1 MKNKS
6 VVFISIFVIVAAF
19 IAMVFFYQQKTT
31 SSIEKLSHTDAPFIR
46 DHSTKF
52 GDNKKGV
59 YVVEFI
65 DPECESCALYHKV
78 VKELYR
84 NYYEDIQLVVRYL
97 DNHTNSKF
105 AIRVL
110 EASKN
115 QNMYQAVLDK
125 IYESQAIWAQH
136 NNEKPEL
143 LWRELKKVPS
153 LDVEKLKADFEN
165 TNVDKIVKIDRE
177 DATKLGVRGTPT
189 LFVNGEKLQR
199 LSYQDLFDL
208 VESKLFK

>member
-19 IAMVFFYQQKTT
+19 IALMFFYQQKTT
-31 SSIEKLSHTDAPFIR
+31 NSIEKLSHTDAPFIR

-52 GDNKKGV
+52 GDNKKSV

-84 NYYEDIQLVVRYL
+84 TYYEDIQLIVRYL

-105 AIRVL
+105 AIRIL

-125 IYESQAIWAQH
+125 IYESQRVWAQH

-143 LWRELKKVPS
+143 LWEELKSVPS
-153 LDVEKLKADFEN
+153 LDIDKLKADFKN

>member
-6 VVFISIFVIVAAF
+6 VVFISIFVIVVAF
-19 IAMVFFYQQKTT
+19 IAMMFFYQQKTT

-46 DHSTKF
+46 EHSTKF

-84 NYYEDIQLVVRYL
+84 NYYEDIQIVVRYL

-105 AIRVL
+105 TIRIL

-125 IYESQAIWAQH
+125 IYESQPIWAQH
-136 NNEKPEL
+136 NNENPEL

-153 LDVEKLKADFEN
+153 LDVEKLRADFEN
-165 TNVDKIVKIDRE
+165 TNVDKIFLCLLKF
-177 DATKLGVRGTPT
+177 A
-189 LFVNGEKLQR
+189 
-199 LSYQDLFDL
+199 
-208 VESKLFK
+208 

>member
-6 VVFISIFVIVAAF
+6 VVFISIFVIVVAF
-19 IAMVFFYQQKTT
+19 IAMMFFYQQKTT

-46 DHSTKF
+46 EHSTKF

-84 NYYEDIQLVVRYL
+84 NYYEDIQIVVRYL

-105 AIRVL
+105 TIRIL

-125 IYESQAIWAQH
+125 IYESQPIWAQH
-136 NNEKPEL
+136 NNENPEL

-153 LDVEKLKADFEN
+153 LDVEKLRADFEN

>member
-1 MKNKS
+1 M
-6 VVFISIFVIVAAF
+6 
-19 IAMVFFYQQKTT
+19 
-31 SSIEKLSHTDAPFIR
+31 
-46 DHSTKF
+46 
-52 GDNKKGV
+52 

-84 NYYEDIQLVVRYL
+84 TYYEDIQLVVRYL

-125 IYESQAIWAQH
+125 IYETQRIWAQH

-143 LWRELKKVPS
+143 LWEELKSVPS

>member
-6 VVFISIFVIVAAF
+6 VVFISIFVIVVAF
-19 IAMVFFYQQKTT
+19 IAMMFFYQQKTT

-84 NYYEDIQLVVRYL
+84 NYYEDIQIVVRYL

-105 AIRVL
+105 TIRIL

-125 IYESQAIWAQH
+125 IYESQPIWAQH
-136 NNEKPEL
+136 NNENPEL

-153 LDVEKLKADFEN
+153 LDVEKLRADFEN